1 MTVDDWVLEAVDQH
15 GKAGATVRE
24 VQRYVDE
31 HHFEELA
38 VDTVENALDKL
49 LTAGQVTN
57 QETKWFAVKR
67 TSKEDA
73 LKKLFKDD

>member
-15 GKAGATVRE
+15 GKAGATVRDI
-24 VQRYVDE
+24 QRYVDE

-38 VDTVENALDKL
+38 VDTIENALEKRL
-49 LTAGQVTN
+49 AAGGVT
-57 QETKWFAVKR
+57 QDGDKWFAVRR
-67 TSKEDA
+67 TSVDDA

>member
-1 MTVDDWVLEAVDQH
+1 MTVDDWVFEAVGQH
-15 GKAGATVRE
+15 GKTGATVRT

-38 VDTVENALDKL
+38 VDTVETALEKL
-49 LTAGQVTN
+49 LAAGSVTFADG
-57 QETKWFAVKR
+57 KWFAAKR
-67 TSKEDA
+67 TSREDA